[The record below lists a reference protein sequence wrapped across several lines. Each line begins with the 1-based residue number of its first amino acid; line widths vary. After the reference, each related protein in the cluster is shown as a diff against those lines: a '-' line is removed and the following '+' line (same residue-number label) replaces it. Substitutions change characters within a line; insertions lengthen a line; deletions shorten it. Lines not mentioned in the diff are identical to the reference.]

1 MRASR
6 VTSVMMIS
14 EKRLPPQTGGTVKT
28 LANKKRVSFNA
39 MMNEQRLLSQT
50 GVTVRTPAN
59 KKRTRFKKLR
69 ELTTVTD
76 LIR

>member
-14 EKRLPPQTGGTVKT
+14 EKRLLPQTGGTVKT

-39 MMNEQRLLSQT
+39 MISEKRLLPQT
-50 GVTVRTPAN
+50 GVTVRTFAN
-59 KKRTRFKKLR
+59 KKRTRVKKLT
-69 ELTTVTD
+69 ELTTVTH